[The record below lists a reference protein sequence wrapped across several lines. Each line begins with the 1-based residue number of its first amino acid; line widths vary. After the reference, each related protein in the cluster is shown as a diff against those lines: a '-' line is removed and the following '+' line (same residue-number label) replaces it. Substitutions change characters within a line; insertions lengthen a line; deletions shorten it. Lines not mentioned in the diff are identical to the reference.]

1 MELDPINIVALCL
14 MVPFLASMVVDVIN
28 IYRMTCKDTEKRAD
42 TLSEYKIKQDY
53 RLRSRFIMDT
63 VKDIFLNVVII
74 GIIIYIVWGIN

>member
-28 IYRMTCKDTEKRAD
+28 IYRITCKDTEKRAD